1 MRLVT
6 IRQSVLVGCVV
17 SACVMGPSHVDAEQA
32 AGAKEE
38 FSEEVAAVLEKRID
52 TLQEVTQDPVILQ
65 AVRESNEKNGGV
77 PLTDIL
83 TVDRKWIAKDK
94 SVDAFVKG
102 LLTNACANRLMV
114 FQDAHD
120 GYPEIFIADAKGA
133 NVCMTNR
140 TSDYYQAD
148 EDWWVQGYNG
158 GHGKAFYGKIEYD
171 ESAMAES
178 IPVFLP
184 VRDPATQQAIGVMK
198 AVVDITAIKREL

>member
-1 MRLVT
+1 MRLLRG
-6 IRQSVLVGCVV
+6 RQSVLVGFAVSVCVL
-17 SACVMGPSHVDAEQA
+17 GPGQAQA
-32 AGAKEE
+32 AVEAQKE
-38 FSEEVAAVLEKRID
+38 FSKEVAAVLDKRVELLHEL
-52 TLQEVTQDPVILQ
+52 TVDPVVLQ
-65 AVRESNEKNGGV
+65 AVRDSNAKNAGL

-83 TVDRKWIAKDK
+83 TLDRKWIAKDK
-94 SVDAFVKG
+94 EVEPFVKG

-120 GYPEIFIADAKGA
+120 GYPEIFLADAKGA

-148 EDWWVQGYNG
+148 EDWWVQGYNEG
-158 GHGKAFYGKIEYD
+158 RGKTFYGKIEYD

-184 VRDPATQQAIGVMK
+184 VLDPATRQAIGVMK
-198 AVVDITAIKREL
+198 VVVDITAIKREL

>member
-1 MRLVT
+1 MRRLSAW
-6 IRQSVLVGCVV
+6 QEVLVGVAVSVCVTGV
-17 SACVMGPSHVDAEQA
+17 GQAAAAQA

-38 FSEEVAAVLEKRID
+38 FSKEVAAVLEKRIGM
-52 TLQEVTQDPVILQ
+52 LQELTEDPVILQ
-65 AVRESNEKNGGV
+65 AVKESNEKNGAV

-94 SVDAFVKG
+94 SVDAFIKS
-102 LLTNACANRLMV
+102 LMTNACANRLMV

-120 GYPEIFIADAKGA
+120 GYPEVFIADAKGA

-148 EDWWVQGYNG
+148 EDWWVQGYNNG
-158 GHGKAFYGKIEYD
+158 QGKTFYGKIEYD

-184 VRDPATQQAIGVMK
+184 VMDPATQQAIGVLK
-198 AVVDITAIKREL
+198 AIVDITAIKREL